1 MISGEQDCARVGIL
15 HLSFFT
21 LHLLL
26 LIFIAH
32 FQTANTTNTHRIDR
46 RFLLQMARTK
56 FNPSQLSI
64 DFLAGFRQMLVS
76 LGSPDKLLYNESVFT
91 KLTDQWEA
99 KRTIPADLLFHKS
112 PVDAVAYQLKK
123 SDDRLVFPAEL
134 IGGEIR
140 GVQNLTG
147 FAALFRGQGWVILP
161 TELSGIDKNLN
172 LNILTAAI
180 GLSKLY
186 SVRKELFDEAERVAL
201 AALLPEAEIRNFFGL
216 RLSKY
221 PDGFRSEVS
230 NYFNLPFAYILK
242 RAQQLGV
249 VSDTVADDARQV
261 RQPLRPAQTRRAGSS
276 QAA

>member
-1 MISGEQDCARVGIL
+1 
-15 HLSFFT
+15 
-21 LHLLL
+21 
-26 LIFIAH
+26 
-32 FQTANTTNTHRIDR
+32 
-46 RFLLQMARTK
+46 MARTK
-56 FNPSQLSI
+56 FNPGQLSI
-64 DFLAGFRQMLVS
+64 DFLASFRQMLVS

-140 GVQNLTG
+140 GVKDLTG
-147 FAALFRGQGWVILP
+147 FAALFREQGWVILP
-161 TELSGIDKNLN
+161 TELSGMDKNLN

-180 GLSKLY
+180 GLSTLY
-186 SVRKELFDEAERVAL
+186 PGRKELFDEAERVAL

-216 RLSKY
+216 RLSKF
-221 PDGFRSEVS
+221 PDSFRSEVS
-230 NYFNLPFAYILK
+230 NYFNLPFEYILK

-249 VSDTVADDARQV
+249 ISETVADDARQV
-261 RQPLRPAQTRRAGSS
+261 RQPLRPAQTRRAGTNR
-276 QAA
+276 AA

>member
-1 MISGEQDCARVGIL
+1 
-15 HLSFFT
+15 
-21 LHLLL
+21 
-26 LIFIAH
+26 
-32 FQTANTTNTHRIDR
+32 
-46 RFLLQMARTK
+46 MARTK

-64 DFLAGFRQMLVS
+64 DFLAGFRQILVS

-123 SDDRLVFPAEL
+123 SDDRLVFPTEL

-147 FAALFRGQGWVILP
+147 FAALFREQGWVILP
-161 TELSGIDKNLN
+161 TELSGMDKNLN
-172 LNILTAAI
+172 LNVLTAAV

-186 SVRKELFDEAERVAL
+186 VGKKDLFDEAERVAL

-221 PDGFRSEVS
+221 PDSFRSEVS
-230 NYFNLPFAYILK
+230 NYFNLPFASVLK
-242 RAQQLGV
+242 RAQQLGI
-249 VSDTVADDARQV
+249 VSETVADDTRPV
-261 RQPLRPAQTRRAGSS
+261 RQPLHTTLPRRV
-276 QAA
+276 AA